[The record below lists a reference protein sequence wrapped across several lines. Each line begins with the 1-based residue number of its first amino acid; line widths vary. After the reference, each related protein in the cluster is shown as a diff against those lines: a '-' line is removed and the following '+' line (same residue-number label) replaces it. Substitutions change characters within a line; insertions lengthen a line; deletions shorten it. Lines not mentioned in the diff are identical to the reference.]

1 VGSSEFRLKVE
12 SNSREDVQIIVT
24 NMFGEKVLA
33 TRGAVNNSYHFGAN
47 WRSGTYI
54 IQVIQGKNIKT
65 LKVVKGEG

>member
-1 VGSSEFRLKVE
+1 
-12 SNSREDVQIIVT
+12 
-24 NMFGEKVLA
+24 MFGQKVFMSKGS
-33 TRGAVNNSYHFGAN
+33 THDMYRFGAN